1 MSELK
6 TKATNASVKT
16 FLDAIKP
23 DQKRTDARTL
33 DKLMRRITGK
43 KPKMWGASLVGYGT
57 YKYKYESGHQGEW
70 FITGFSPRKQNL
82 VVYIMPGFE
91 TFKPQM
97 KKLGKH
103 KTGKSCLYI
112 NKLADVDLEIL
123 QELIAGSVEVMK
135 DRYGP

>member
-6 TKATNASVKT
+6 TKATNASVKA
-16 FLDAIKP
+16 FLNAIKP